1 MKKQNRAGSRLL
13 IGLMLLFLY
22 APIILLIIFSFN
34 AGDSSAVWKGFSLH
48 WYSRLFQNRLI
59 MESLYTTLLVSL
71 LATAIATAAGT
82 FAAIGL
88 YSLGRRRRE
97 ALLTVNNI
105 PMMNADIVTGVS
117 LCLFFVAF
125 FQGWGFFARWF
136 NSVQSAVELPE
147 RLVLGFGTLLLAHV
161 AFNIPYVILNVA
173 PKLRQMDRNLMDAA
187 QDLGCTWLQAF
198 WKVMLPEIKPG
209 IVSGA
214 LIAFT
219 MSIDDFVISYFT
231 AGSSNS
237 TLAMTIY
244 GMTKKRVTPVINA
257 VSTLLFLSVLVLLV
271 LSNVREA
278 RQEMRDRQG
287 VVRKAAALERV
298 RQKFAEPQYLW
309 VRRGLAGALACVFV
323 ATVSFLSYATSSRP
337 VVNVCSWGEYID
349 EDLIT
354 QFEEETGIR
363 VNYQTAESNEALY
376 SLLKSGGA
384 DYDVIVPSDYM
395 IGRLIAEDMLEP
407 LDYSQIPNFSYIDE
421 RFQNLSYDP
430 ENRYTVPYA
439 WGTLGI
445 IYNTAVVGE
454 EVTSWGALYDDRY
467 AGNVLLINNSRD
479 AIGEALIYLGYSVNT
494 TDEDQIR
501 EAFALVADAN
511 RRGVFQ
517 GRVMDE
523 VFQKMEGGNAAIAT
537 YYAGDYLSM
546 VENQA
551 DGVDLAFAIP
561 EEGSNWFVDAM
572 CMLKDAPHQREAH
585 MWINFIAST
594 EASLANMDYI
604 WYASPNRE
612 ALERYPAYYEELYGE
627 ELDQSTYEIMA
638 APPETLERCQAYL
651 NLPPET
657 LNLYKNLWTQLGA
670 D

>member
-1 MKKQNRAGSRLL
+1 MKRNSRLGSRLC
-13 IGLMLLFLY
+13 IGLMFLFLY
-22 APIILLIIFSFN
+22 APILLLIIFSFN

-48 WYSRLFQNRLI
+48 WYGQLFRNRLI
-59 MESLYTTLLVSL
+59 MESVYTTLLVSL
-71 LATAIATAAGT
+71 LATAIATVAGT

-125 FQGWGFFARWF
+125 FQGWGTFARWF
-136 NSVQSAVELPE
+136 NSVQSAVELPD

-161 AFNIPYVILNVA
+161 TFNIPYVILNVA

-187 QDLGCTWLQAF
+187 QDLGCTWMQAF

-219 MSIDDFVISYFT
+219 MSIDDFIISYFT
-231 AGSSNS
+231 AGSASS

-244 GMTKKRVTPVINA
+244 GMTKKRVTPEVNA
-257 VSTLLFLSVLVLLV
+257 ISTLLFLSVLVLLV
-271 LSNVREA
+271 LSNVKEVRQEA
-278 RQEMRDRQG
+278 RERLG
-287 VVRKAAALERV
+287 AARKLTALERA

-309 VRRGLAGALACVFV
+309 ARRGLAGALACVFI
-323 ATVSFLSYATSSRP
+323 VSVGFLSYATGSRP

-349 EDLIT
+349 EELIT
-354 QFEEETGIR
+354 QFEEATGIR

-407 LDYSQIPNFSYIDE
+407 LDYGQIPNFSLIDD
-421 RFQNLSYDP
+421 RFKNLSYDP
-430 ENRYTVPYA
+430 ENRYTVPYT

-445 IYNTAVVGE
+445 IYNTAVVE
-454 EVTSWGALYDDRY
+454 EEITSWRALYDDKY

-479 AIGEALIYLGYSVNT
+479 AIGEALFCLGYSVNT
-494 TDEDQIR
+494 TDEAEIR

-511 RRGVFQ
+511 RRGIFQ

-523 VFQKMEGGNAAIAT
+523 IFLKMEGGNAAIAT

-546 VENQA
+546 VDNQA
-551 DGVDLAFAIP
+551 EGVDLAFVIP

-572 CMLKDAPHQREAH
+572 CMLKHAPHQREAH

-594 EASLANMDYI
+594 EANLANMDYI

-627 ELDQSTYEIMA
+627 ELDPEVYEIMA
-638 APPETLERCQAYL
+638 APPETLERCEAYR
-651 NLPPET
+651 NLPTET
-657 LNLYKNLWTQLGA
+657 LNLYKNLWTHLGA